1 SCRDQGHRRT
11 DAYAGHVWPAVTVV
25 VERNMEMR
33 KHVALLLAGLCF
45 VTWAA
50 PLFAA
55 TETVTGEVV
64 SLSCYFQNKKNVG
77 KAGLLCAQATV
88 KYEANPV
95 GLVTADGKV
104 YQFAGGLVANN
115 NAKVV
120 PLLSHTVTVTGEI
133 SKKAGIM

>member
-1 SCRDQGHRRT
+1 
-11 DAYAGHVWPAVTVV
+11 
-25 VERNMEMR
+25 MR
-33 KHVALLLAGLCF
+33 KYVALFFAGLCLLSPKS
-45 VTWAA
+45 AA

-55 TETVTGEVV
+55 SETVTGEVV

-104 YQFAGGLVANN
+104 YQLAGGLVANN
-115 NAKVV
+115 NRSEERRVGKEGR
-120 PLLSHTVTVTGEI
+120 SR
-133 SKKAGIM
+133 